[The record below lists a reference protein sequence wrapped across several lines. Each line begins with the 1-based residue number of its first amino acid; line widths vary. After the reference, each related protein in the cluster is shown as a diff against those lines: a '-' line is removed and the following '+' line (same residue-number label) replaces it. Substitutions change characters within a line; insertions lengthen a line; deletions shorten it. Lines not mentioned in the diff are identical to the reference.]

1 MQLLDLSDLG
11 NQLSGYDNADLLSK
25 VGALNLDPRNASR
38 AFSLEA
44 LAYLV
49 GSLPIQKEAPRINQA
64 RFRNLLSEHLDGL
77 PLHSNPDDN
86 APQSYAVEFFSNG
99 ESFIVFPGHAVEITD
114 LLRWLLN
121 SCVLQSVRPWPRGFR
136 DDVARA
142 ARLCL
147 GVSNRIALKSGITR
161 GTSIKEDRNS
171 DIAIPDLRNLR
182 TGTAAVTFSQT
193 DLATM
198 IPDLHAFKEAIAPL
212 SIPLGN
218 VDWDAYGNAFG
229 QLQHAPFVRAG
240 NNFIIPNPTWLL
252 TGLLHRILSISKKY
266 GVLAM
271 LDIAVSE
278 GVWSE
283 VQGILK
289 NWGSSQ
295 IASPLPQTKGSRL
308 KEALF
313 SLDTDKAIYLQV
325 ATEDLQEFAGEH
337 EPLSPLND
345 QLALEMKARTEAIV
359 GDLSS
364 SATSSP
370 VRVLALMVYQP
381 VSGATYIGLDP
392 VKDSIWL
399 VLSAS
404 ELRTIALLDSDDPLA
419 LWKFGRAAH
428 RVRDFAKVISFNTL
442 DEYAFYRGNFPV
454 YSASH
459 KREQGCL
466 IVPPGAGQWI
476 HRRITERLDP
486 HCVLSYDARTVE
498 EVWNIPGLGGSVSCS
513 RVPFLPR
520 FGAPLVVEGAM
531 PFPIW
536 VKGPRD
542 IIFDDVHSAP
552 IDIAAIIAFWLWQSE
567 SLLSPLL
574 AEAASGRKAFLIEIF
589 WGSRAEWLS
598 NAEEGKPGHL
608 KIGIPL
614 ISNVES
620 SPGGIRITL
629 NPNLL
634 ILLTGVEDECERR
647 LARELILVLRKEFC
661 RLHPHL
667 EELHGATAFELAID
681 SVAPSGPK
689 RWSIPYASNAI
700 LNLGDLGL
708 PKARPKQEDEENAV
722 HNEISD
728 FLRGKKG
735 RKSTQKEVRNL
746 INEVVSV
753 LFSRLTNL
761 VAKLDANKLIE
772 RLVAYQEVQ
781 TWELATQTYRAP
793 ARLAYC
799 ENREAFIERLAKEN
813 AVFDA
818 TSMANRFLVEY
829 VVAQP
834 PSGFQPWSLET
845 YDRLLALTKEIVHL
859 GTVSDYLKYDLA
871 KVNVIRLPTGRLEFQ
886 LYGLETN
893 FHDFT
898 SRVIDNEVD
907 SLQDLFQVRIE
918 NPANE
923 ESVEDDSLGTELD
936 QAFAED
942 FGVTPIE
949 LMQLMKQIYGTG
961 NMQMGPAKVE
971 PMGALISS
979 LSKTLEWDEEKVV
992 RGVNFITLGPRDS
1005 YEPQGGESGREVYPW
1020 RLNRNLS
1027 YMRRPLLLCNSNG
1040 NNLCVWGNRHFV
1052 NAQLYLRDL
1061 LLGERLR
1068 EGGRRL
1074 ERAMGKI
1081 RELNSRN
1088 FEVLVWNV
1096 VIEKTGFSAIQNY
1109 EVGINLGD
1117 VDVLALLP
1125 ARRLL
1130 LAIECKDFV
1139 PARSPRE
1146 IVNQVEKL
1154 QKGSESTKPTV
1165 DLHLAR
1171 VRWLE
1176 ANLGEV
1182 LQKRFDVTES
1192 EGWQVKPVLVSS
1204 IELAAPY
1211 FEDFPFPVWSIETL
1225 RRMTVAEIVAKV

>member
-1 MQLLDLSDLG
+1 M
-11 NQLSGYDNADLLSK
+11 
-25 VGALNLDPRNASR
+25 
-38 AFSLEA
+38 
-44 LAYLV
+44 
-49 GSLPIQKEAPRINQA
+49 
-64 RFRNLLSEHLDGL
+64 
-77 PLHSNPDDN
+77 
-86 APQSYAVEFFSNG
+86 
-99 ESFIVFPGHAVEITD
+99 
-114 LLRWLLN
+114 
-121 SCVLQSVRPWPRGFR
+121 
-136 DDVARA
+136 
-142 ARLCL
+142 
-147 GVSNRIALKSGITR
+147 
-161 GTSIKEDRNS
+161 
-171 DIAIPDLRNLR
+171 
-182 TGTAAVTFSQT
+182 
-193 DLATM
+193 
-198 IPDLHAFKEAIAPL
+198 
-212 SIPLGN
+212 
-218 VDWDAYGNAFG
+218 
-229 QLQHAPFVRAG
+229 
-240 NNFIIPNPTWLL
+240 
-252 TGLLHRILSISKKY
+252 
-266 GVLAM
+266 
-271 LDIAVSE
+271 
-278 GVWSE
+278 
-283 VQGILK
+283 
-289 NWGSSQ
+289 
-295 IASPLPQTKGSRL
+295 
-308 KEALF
+308 
-313 SLDTDKAIYLQV
+313 
-325 ATEDLQEFAGEH
+325 
-337 EPLSPLND
+337 
-345 QLALEMKARTEAIV
+345 
-359 GDLSS
+359 
-364 SATSSP
+364 
-370 VRVLALMVYQP
+370 
-381 VSGATYIGLDP
+381 
-392 VKDSIWL
+392 

-404 ELRTIALLDSDDPLA
+404 ELRTIALLDSGDPLA

-476 HRRITERLDP
+476 HRRITERFDP

-498 EVWNIPGLGGSVSCS
+498 EVWNIPGMGGSVSCS

-520 FGAPLVVEGAM
+520 FGAPLVVEGSL

-536 VKGPRD
+536 IVGPCD
-542 IIFDDVHSAP
+542 VIFDDVHIDP
-552 IDIAAIIAFWLWQSE
+552 IDVAAIVAFWLWQSE

-574 AEAASGRKAFLIEIF
+574 LEVASEIKVFFIEIL

-598 NAEEGKPGHL
+598 NAEESKSRHL
-608 KIGIPL
+608 QIGTPL
-614 ISNVES
+614 ISNME
-620 SPGGIRITL
+620 PITGGIRITL

-647 LARELILVLRKEFC
+647 LARELILVIRKEFC

-667 EELHGATAFELAID
+667 EEFHGDTAFELAID

-689 RWSIPYASNAI
+689 RWSIPYASHAI
-700 LNLGDLGL
+700 LSLGNLGL
-708 PKARPKQEDEENAV
+708 PKARPIQEDEENAV

-735 RKSTQKEVRNL
+735 RKSTQKEVRTQV
-746 INEVVSV
+746 NEAVSV
-753 LFSRLTNL
+753 LFCRLKNL
-761 VAKLDANKLIE
+761 IAELDATELLE

-781 TWELATQTYRAP
+781 TWELATQTYKAP
-793 ARLAYC
+793 ARLAHC
-799 ENREAFIERLAKEN
+799 ENREDFIEGLAKEN

-818 TSMANRFLVEY
+818 TSISNRFLIEY

-834 PSGFQPWSLET
+834 PSGTQPWSLET

-859 GTVSDYLKYDLA
+859 GTVSDYLKHNLA
-871 KVNVIRLPTGRLEFQ
+871 KVNVIKLPTGRLEFP
-886 LYGLETN
+886 LSGLETN

-898 SRVIDNEVD
+898 SRVIDNELD

-923 ESVEDDSLGTELD
+923 ESVEDDSLGAELD

-949 LMQLMKQIYGTG
+949 LMQLMQQIYGTG
-961 NMQMGPAKVE
+961 NMQMGPVKVE

-979 LSKTLEWDEEKVV
+979 LSKTMEWDEEKVI

-1061 LLGERLR
+1061 LLGGRLR
-1068 EGGRRL
+1068 EGGSRL
-1074 ERAMGKI
+1074 EKAMGKFGD
-1081 RELNSRN
+1081 LNSRN
-1088 FEVLVWNV
+1088 FEALVWNV
-1096 VIEKTGFSAIQNY
+1096 VKEKTGFSAIQNY
-1109 EVGINLGD
+1109 EVGNNLGD

-1125 ARRLL
+1125 AGRLL

-1146 IVNQVEKL
+1146 IVNQVKKL
-1154 QKGSESTKPTV
+1154 KKGSESKKPTI

-1182 LQKRFDVTES
+1182 LQKRFGVTER
-1192 EGWQVKPVLVSS
+1192 EGWQVKPALVSS

-1211 FEDFPFPVWSIETL
+1211 FTDFPFPVWSIETL